1 MPKRQSTHTSGF
13 TIVELLIVIV
23 VIGILAAIVIV
34 AYQGVTKRA
43 NDTTVRSDLANLA
56 KKLEADKTMAG
67 SDTYPV
73 SESELTSANIKATK
87 SAYDTTINNFVY
99 CRSDANSTM
108 FAIVAKSK
116 GGAVYYVT
124 NTSMT
129 PKEYTNAFPSARST
143 ICGTG
148 SGGFGATVT
157 TGDPG
162 LFGLTP
168 GTWATWVK

>member
-1 MPKRQSTHTSGF
+1 MSKLQTTHNSGF

-43 NDTTVRSDLANLA
+43 NDTAVRSDLASLA
-56 KKLEADKTMAG
+56 KKLDTDKTMIG

-73 SESELTSANIKATK
+73 SEGELTSANIKVTK

-99 CRSDANSTM
+99 CRSDTNSTM

-129 PKEYTNAFPSARST
+129 PKEYTGAFPSARST
-143 ICGTG
+143 ICGVG
-148 SGGFGATVT
+148 AGGFGATVIA
-157 TGDPG
+157 GDPG
-162 LFGLTP
+162 LFGVTP
-168 GTWATWVK
+168 GTWAPWVK